1 MIVGKKI
8 VLRAIEEKDLEY
20 LQKWQ
25 NDPVISELVVGWSFP
40 VSMADQSQW
49 FQNSIKKQHT
59 QRFIVECKEKGIIG
73 LTGLWDIDWQN
84 RHALT
89 ALKIGEKTDRGRG
102 IGADAIMTITSYAF
116 YEVGLNRL
124 YGSILPYNHA
134 SYKAYVQKCGWKVE
148 GCYRQHVY
156 RKGKFYDLLYVA
168 TLKEDYERLPSAA
181 DYMPAVTRGER
192 ESFVEIDGSE
202 KADF

>member
-1 MIVGKKI
+1 MIVGKNV
-8 VLRAIEEKDLEY
+8 VLRAIEEDDLEY

-40 VSMADQSQW
+40 VSMVDQRQW
-49 FQNSIKKQHT
+49 FQGSVKKPYT
-59 QRFIVECKEKGIIG
+59 QRFIVESKEKGIIG

-102 IGADAIMTITSYAF
+102 FGADAIMTIMSYAF

-124 YGSILPYNHA
+124 YSSILPYNHS

-148 GCYRQHVY
+148 GTNRQHVY

-168 TLKEDYERLPSAA
+168 TLKGDFARLPSAA
-181 DYMPAVTRGER
+181 DYMPAVMRGER
-192 ESFVEIDGSE
+192 ECFVEIDGSE